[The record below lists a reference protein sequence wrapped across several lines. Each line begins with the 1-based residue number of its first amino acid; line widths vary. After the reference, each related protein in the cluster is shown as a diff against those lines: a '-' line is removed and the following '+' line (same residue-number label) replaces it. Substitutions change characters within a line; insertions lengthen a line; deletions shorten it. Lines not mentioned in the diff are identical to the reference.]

1 MPVMTGYEATI
12 AIRGKEARAGSPRLP
27 IVALTA
33 NAFDEDAAKSRT
45 AGMDGH
51 LAKPYTR
58 EQLREVLAR
67 WLVAPRGVPD

>member
-1 MPVMTGYEATI
+1 M
-12 AIRGKEARAGSPRLP
+12 P

-33 NAFDEDAAKSRT
+33 DAFDEDAARSRE

-58 EQLREVLAR
+58 DQLRELCSKPGSVTAGDR
-67 WLVAPRGVPD
+67 AAPDALGQRRSTR